1 MNEQQLK
8 QLTVFSVLS
17 QKFPDSL
24 NKQTRPSLPHLP
36 RRVLMLIP
44 SDRRQIEPEKA
55 RAFFSKVIE
64 PTASTGVGFIVVGH
78 VLRSL
83 PPFLKALEKVGEILA
98 VIPKPRSIS
107 DQYLPQ
113 IQSQYPLYF
122 LDREFTGDPHQVI
135 QFIQRL
141 RPSGRFM
148 IIDIGG
154 YFHQVVHDLKQ
165 HFGDRFIGV
174 VEDTE
179 NGHQKYESVVP
190 LNVPCVSV
198 ARSLAKRTEDWN
210 VGKSIVFSAEALIRQ
225 EGLLFADQVIT
236 VFGFGKI
243 GQSIAHNLRARGYDV
258 YVWDIDPN
266 QRIYAQC
273 INYRVRPRPDLL
285 AASDL
290 FFCATGNQA
299 LTVQD
304 MPHLKPHAYAF
315 SVTSAD
321 DELDPELFV
330 RCDSLIRDGEFSRA
344 RFGDRTLHLGNHGNA
359 VNFIH
364 GAEVGPYIY
373 LVQAAILSGVQT
385 LLQGES
391 ASGFVGQLDR
401 QTEMRNAELF
411 EAYFGSAQPTRT
423 GGVL

>member
-1 MNEQQLK
+1 M
-8 QLTVFSVLS
+8 LTPV
-17 QKFPDSL
+17 
-24 NKQTRPSLPHLP
+24 
-36 RRVLMLIP
+36 
-44 SDRRQIEPEKA
+44 DRRQIEPEKA
-55 RAFFSKVIE
+55 HSFFSNVLQ
-64 PTASTGVGFIVVGH
+64 PTSARDVGFIVVGH
-78 VLRSL
+78 VLRSM
-83 PPFLKALEKVGEILA
+83 PPFLRALEQLGDILA
-98 VIPKPRSIS
+98 VVPKPRSIS
-107 DQYLPQ
+107 ETYLPI

-122 LDREFTGDPHQVI
+122 LDREFTSDRNQMI
-135 QFIQRL
+135 QFIEKI

-148 IIDIGG
+148 IVDIGG
-154 YFHQVVHDLKQ
+154 YFHQVIHDLKE
-165 HFGDRFIGV
+165 HFGERFLGV

-190 LNVPCVSV
+190 LTVPCLSV

-210 VGKSIVFSAEALIRQ
+210 VGKSIVFSAEALLRE

-243 GQSIAHNLRARGYDV
+243 GQSIAHSLRARGYDV
-258 YVWDIDPN
+258 YVWDLDPN

-273 INYRVRPRPDLL
+273 INHRVRNRLDLL
-285 AASDL
+285 QATDL

-304 MPHLKPHAYAF
+304 THHLKGHSYVF

-321 DELDPELFV
+321 DELDPLLFQ
-330 RCDSLIRDGEFSRA
+330 RCDSIQREAHFSRV
-344 RFGDRTLHLGNHGNA
+344 RFGERTLHFGNHGNA

-373 LVQAAILSGVQT
+373 LVQAAILAGVQT
-385 LLQGES
+385 LLDGDPPV
-391 ASGFVGQLDR
+391 GFVGQLDR

-411 EAYFGSAQPTRT
+411 EAHFGSAHSTQSR
-423 GGVL
+423 GVL